1 MGLNNVLNKFDELE
15 INGFLEP
22 IDDYDRNEYKKDKI
36 IRRSIEDSD
45 EETFGYLASK
55 IKDFLKDERVIFTS
69 YSNRILIIPHKEIKE
84 ALKSNS
90 YIEMKNKLKNVK
102 FIHVDNYIEDKGLK
116 VSGPYYFRLVLKYIL
131 ENNNAINYIEDI
143 DKNCGSTIDYYI
155 TSEKCENR
163 KNIKKEI
170 DKLF

>member
-1 MGLNNVLNKFDELE
+1 MGLTNVLNKFDELE

-22 IDDYDRNEYKKDKI
+22 IDDYDRNEYEKDKI

-45 EETFGYLASK
+45 EETFEYLISK
-55 IKDFLKDERVIFTS
+55 IRDFLKDERVVFTS
-69 YSNRILIIPHKEIKE
+69 YSDRILIIPHKEIEE
-84 ALKSNS
+84 ALKSNN

-102 FIHVDNYIEDKGLK
+102 FIHVGNYIKDKGLK

-131 ENNNAINYIEDI
+131 ENNSAINYIEDT
-143 DKNCGSTIDYYI
+143 DKNCGSTSEYYI

-163 KNIKKEI
+163 KSIKKEI

>member
-22 IDDYDRNEYKKDKI
+22 IDDYDRNEYEKDKI

-45 EETFGYLASK
+45 EETFGYLISK
-55 IKDFLKDERVIFTS
+55 IRDFLKNERVIFTS
-69 YSNRILIIPHKEIKE
+69 YSNTILIIPHKEIE
-84 ALKSNS
+84 GALKSNS

-102 FIHVDNYIEDKGLK
+102 FIHVYNYIEDKGLK

-131 ENNNAINYIEDI
+131 KNNSAINYIEDT
-143 DKNCGSTIDYYI
+143 DKSGSTIDYYI

-163 KNIKKEI
+163 KSIKKEI